1 MKNTASFRRNAAAV
15 GLATTAVLSAVS
27 VTLQPEFPSGY
38 VDRLAA
44 IDGSGVQGQISAVT
58 FLVAQ
63 LPFIAAILGIAHLLR
78 DRAPILSNLGAT
90 FGLIGAFGHTVFGG
104 MSLVYITMA
113 SDQTNRD
120 VYATL
125 WERLEGSPV
134 MVFAAMGLLGTVLGI
149 VLLSIGI
156 WRSRVAPR
164 WVPLVLWIFLVVEF
178 VGTSL
183 SEYAAPVS
191 GVLFVIAFGQLA
203 VVVWRSPLANWS
215 INATSHALGE
225 EPVLPSA
232 S

>member
-1 MKNTASFRRNAAAV
+1 MKNTASFRRTAAAA
-15 GLATTAVLSAVS
+15 GLMTTAVLSAVS

-44 IDGSGVQGQISAVT
+44 IGASGVQGQISAVT

-63 LPFIAAILGIAHLLR
+63 LPFIAAVLGIAHLLR
-78 DRAPILSNLGAT
+78 ERTPILSNLGAT
-90 FGLIGAFGHTVFGG
+90 LGLIGAFGHTVFGG

-113 SDQTNRD
+113 TDQTNRA

-134 MVFAAMGLLGTVLGI
+134 IAFAAMGLLGTVLGI

-156 WRSRVAPR
+156 WPSRVAPR

-183 SEYAAPVS
+183 SDYAAPVA
-191 GVLFVIAFGQLA
+191 GILFVIAFGQLA
-203 VVVWRSPLANWS
+203 VVVWRSPLDTWS
-215 INATSHALGE
+215 MNSTSPALAE
-225 EPVLPSA
+225 ESVLPSA